1 MITVQT
7 ILAENYSTYLR
18 IHKLTTDQLKAIYR
32 LINCRTEMMGGH
44 IEACPEG
51 HYKRIRYNSCKH
63 RTCAMCSATKIDEWI
78 EKKKA
83 QLLATKHYH
92 VIFTIPHELNELW
105 IINTKV
111 MAELLFDSAWEV
123 LHSMMKN
130 EDFLGAT
137 PGVLA
142 TLQTWGETMTLHPH
156 IHMLVTG
163 GGIDEKGN
171 WKSSKDNYLVPVK
184 TLMNLFRARYIRLLQ
199 KETYKAKIKPPKGTS
214 YKEVQDLLRSLREK
228 DWNVY
233 IGKEYSYGE
242 GVAIYLGRYVRGG
255 PISNKR
261 LKSYQDKEVE
271 FYYDDNHEKDL
282 AQKRKVMKVTAE
294 EFIRRLL
301 MHVPPEGFKTVRN
314 YGIYASSKR
323 EDLNKCRAK
332 FGQKSYE
339 EIIEDIKG
347 AAWLEDLIEEQNRCP
362 KCGKKLEVIERIPF
376 GGIGARAGPE
386 QLAHKDCEEKW
397 V

>member
-1 MITVQT
+1 MT
-7 ILAENYSTYLR
+7 ENYIAYEKL
-18 IHKLTTDQLKAIYR
+18 HKLMEHQIKALYR
-32 LINCRTEMMGGH
+32 LINCRTEAMGGH
-44 IEACPEG
+44 VEACPEG
-51 HYKRIRYNSCKH
+51 HYQRVRYNSCKH
-63 RTCAMCSATKIDEWI
+63 RTCAMCSSTKIEEWI
-78 EKKKA
+78 QKKKA
-83 QLLATKHYH
+83 HLLATKHYH

-111 MAELLFDSAWEV
+111 MAELLFNSAWEV

-142 TLQTWGETMTLHPH
+142 TLQTWGETMSLHPH

-171 WKSSKDNYLVPVK
+171 WRKSKDNYLVPVK
-184 TLMNLFRARYIRLLQ
+184 TLMKLFRARYIRLLQ
-199 KETYKAKIKPPKGTS
+199 KETYKAKIKPPEGIS
-214 YKEVQDLLRSLREK
+214 YKEIQDLLRSLREK

-233 IGKEYSYGE
+233 IGKEYSYGD

-261 LKSYQDKEVE
+261 LKSYKEKEVE
-271 FYYDDNHEKDL
+271 FYYDDNHEKDPDK
-282 AQKRKVMKVTAE
+282 KRKIMKITAE

-301 MHVPPEGFKTVRN
+301 MHVPPDGFKTVRN

-323 EDLNKCRAK
+323 TELNKCRAQM
-332 FGQKSYE
+332 GQKSYE
-339 EIIEDIKG
+339 DTIEDIKG
-347 AAWLEDLIEEQNRCP
+347 ASWLDDLIKEQNTCP
-362 KCGKKLEVIERIPF
+362 KCGKQLQVIERIPF
-376 GGIGARAGPE
+376 GGKGERAGPE
-386 QLAHKDCEEKW
+386 SMVDKEYKKKW

>member
-1 MITVQT
+1 M
-7 ILAENYSTYLR
+7 
-18 IHKLTTDQLKAIYR
+18 
-32 LINCRTEMMGGH
+32 
-44 IEACPEG
+44 
-51 HYKRIRYNSCKH
+51 
-63 RTCAMCSATKIDEWI
+63 CAATKIEEWI

-111 MAELLFDSAWEV
+111 MAELLFNSAWNA
-123 LHSMMKN
+123 LQSMMEN
-130 EDFLGAT
+130 EDFIGAT

-142 TLQTWGETMTLHPH
+142 TLQTWGETMSLHPH

-163 GGIDEKGN
+163 GGIDKKGK
-171 WKSSKDNYLVPVK
+171 WRSSKDNYLVPVK
-184 TLMNLFRARYIRLLQ
+184 TLMTLFRARYIRLLQ
-199 KETYKAKIKPPKGTS
+199 KETYQAKIKPHEGMS
-214 YKEVQDLLRSLREK
+214 YKGIQDLLRSLKEK

-271 FYYDDNHEKDL
+271 FYYDDNHEKDPNK
-282 AQKRKVMKVTAE
+282 KRKVMQVSAE

-301 MHVPPEGFKTVRN
+301 MHVPPENFKTVRT
-314 YGIYASSKR
+314 YGLYANSKR
-323 EDLNKCRAK
+323 HELNQCRK
-332 FGQKSYE
+332 EFNQKSYE
-339 EIIEDIKG
+339 ETIEDFKG
-347 AAWLEDLIEEQNRCP
+347 AAWLDDLIEEQNKCP

-376 GGIGARAGPE
+376 GGRRERAGPKGLGE
-386 QLAHKDCEEKW
+386 NELEEKW